1 MWKSRAAQATW
12 WLLDYLAIW
21 AGSRHNARYLDHGN
35 LASLDLCLVKT
46 TKQVNRPSN
55 NPQISQLSCKTP
67 AHGQPSVNQKLTN
80 RFPHRMMQFY
90 IYAHHLIL
98 SSRIKYDLEWAG
110 IVGYPIRCADACC
123 TISVTPCTGVMR
135 CTMCC
140 MIWVTVVEVL

>member
-110 IVGYPIRCADACC
+110 IVIHCADACC
-123 TISVTPCTGVMR
+123 SISVTLCTGVMR
-135 CTMCC
+135 CTFYTVKMCC
-140 MIWVTVVEVL
+140 MI